1 MRAFLRTLYRFK
13 FLKRFVPSL
22 MKLIVKLASIKNV
35 KIKHDQINLNLN
47 LNLNNPIDREIY
59 LKNIYEHKQLKF
71 LSQQIEINNFDIFL
85 DIGAHM
91 GFYSLKL
98 STKNL
103 DVYSFEPIIE
113 NYEQLKK
120 NKEDNKFS
128 KMRIFNIALSN
139 QKKSIKM
146 WVPDKNRTGGFSIYD
161 QNDEE
166 IKKYDKDK
174 IYEKECKS
182 ELGDNILDFKKQ
194 KIAIKIDVER
204 HEKNVLKGLKN
215 LLNNNQII
223 LQIELFDKRKKDIF
237 NQLKKM
243 NFIHFNTIEKDYNF
257 KNFNHLDKSI

>member
-1 MRAFLRTLYRFK
+1 M
-13 FLKRFVPSL
+13 
-22 MKLIVKLASIKNV
+22 
-35 KIKHDQINLNLN
+35 
-47 LNLNNPIDREIY
+47 
-59 LKNIYEHKQLKF
+59 
-71 LSQQIEINNFDIFL
+71 
-85 DIGAHM
+85 
-91 GFYSLKL
+91 KL

-128 KMRIFNIALSN
+128 KMRIFNIALSS
-139 QKKSIKM
+139 QKKNIKM

-161 QNDEE
+161 KNDEE
-166 IKKYDKDK
+166 IKKYDKNK
-174 IYEKECKS
+174 IYEKKCKS
-182 ELGDNILDFKKQ
+182 ELGDKILDFKKQ

-223 LQIELFDKRKKDIF
+223 LQIELFDKRKKDMF

-243 NFIHFNTIEKDYNF
+243 NFIHFNTIEKDYYF